1 MSKMKE
7 IIGKGMNAIMLDCE
21 KATMYATKNE
31 VEGLGCIKR
40 IQLKMHLTTCK
51 LCRSFVEQS
60 KIISSE
66 VTSIKEIDENNLEV
80 HLTEQQKENLQET
93 VESNLESK

>member
-1 MSKMKE
+1 MSKIKE

-21 KATMYATKNE
+21 KATMYATRNE

-66 VTSIKEIDENNLEV
+66 VTSIKEIDESNLKV
-80 HLTEQQKENLQET
+80 HLTEQQKEHLQET